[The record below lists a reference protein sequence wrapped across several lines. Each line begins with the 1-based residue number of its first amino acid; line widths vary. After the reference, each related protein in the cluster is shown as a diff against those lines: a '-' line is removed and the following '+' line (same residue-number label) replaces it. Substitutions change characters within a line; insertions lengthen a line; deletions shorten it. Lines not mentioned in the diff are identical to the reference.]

1 MLNLTVR
8 RTHWWHYRPFVGSLT
23 EIRLSII
30 FIEKYHRANVF
41 FFKDHVMLFTCPY
54 KNKINRTSFQNCE
67 RKKRGK
73 INDKHTNV
81 LTHSQ
86 IISVWS
92 YPSVFQTII
101 QISQCQYKLNLSKCN
116 VFIEIY
122 QTSYIGAEGVLLLT
136 HRKLTYVKLKST
148 CHKLYFHC
156 FRNVYFVY
164 IEDIYKYET
173 AIEFR

>member
-1 MLNLTVR
+1 MSFFLKIMSCCLPVHIKIKSTELHSRIVR
-8 RTHWWHYRPFVGSLT
+8 
-23 EIRLSII
+23 E
-30 FIEKYHRANVF
+30 
-41 FFKDHVMLFTCPY
+41 
-54 KNKINRTSFQNCE
+54 
-67 RKKRGK
+67 KKRGK

-148 CHKLYFHC
+148 CHKWYFHC